1 VARDTKSEPITL
13 ENADASQMSK
23 VERLKAGSQGL
34 FWLASKDPHSFGA
47 ELDALTRGEAQTIGN
62 DAKELSK
69 YFGIYKQQ
77 ERIEGR
83 KSGDYI
89 FMVRLKL
96 PAGGELS
103 PEQWLALDEAAD
115 RFADGTLR
123 ITTRQGVQFHHVRGK
138 SLGPLIRHL
147 SQRYEHRGYEMTTL
161 GACGD
166 VNRNTMCSPV
176 DDLRADPPLRA
187 RELALQIAA
196 VLSPV
201 AGASAYYQ
209 IFLEDDEAQRVKA
222 ITTEE
227 PIYGAQYLPRKFKV
241 GIAHPRDGSVDLL
254 TQDVGLLPVI
264 RDGRDDQYDLY
275 TGGGLGITHNNPKTQ
290 QLLGLYLGRV
300 PREQVVETVK
310 SIALLQKENGERKDR
325 KLARWKYTI
334 RRMGADAVKAALRE
348 RFGIRLEDAEPA
360 PLPPNDFALG
370 WHAEAGD
377 GDLWWLGLPV
387 LSGRLRDRDGERA
400 RSAVRAIVSE
410 IGTGVRCTANQDLLL
425 CHIPGDRRARVEELL
440 AEHGVDLSRVGATRR
455 QALACPAKPT
465 CGLAMTDA
473 ENSLPVYLDHLE
485 TEGLGEVDVVIRI
498 AGCPNS
504 CSRPPT
510 AEIGIIGYGKNDHQI
525 QVGGTREGDRIG
537 HTLYPRVPESD
548 MKVVLT
554 GLLRAILEH
563 GAGQPAGEFLRD
575 TDPDR
580 LRAWVGYPS

>member
-1 VARDTKSEPITL
+1 MSDWQPSGEAVTL
-13 ENADASQMSK
+13 ANAELDQMSK
-23 VERLKAGSQGL
+23 NERIKVESQGL
-34 FWLASKDPHSFGA
+34 FYVSTKGGVHPFLDELESMVRGDA
-47 ELDALTRGEAQTIGN
+47 ETIGN
-62 DAKELSK
+62 EAKELSK
-69 YFGIYKQQ
+69 FFGIYKQQ
-77 ERIEGR
+77 TRGERGR
-83 KSGDYI
+83 KTQDFS
-89 FMVRLKL
+89 FMVRIKA
-96 PAGGELS
+96 PAGGFFDAQ
-103 PEQWLALDEAAD
+103 QWAALDEAAD
-115 RFADGTLR
+115 LFADSTLR
-123 ITTRQGVQFHHVRGK
+123 ITSRQGIQYHGVKGDKLGKLVRQ
-138 SLGPLIRHL
+138 LN
-147 SQRYEHRGYEMTTL
+147 RGYRGQGTL

-166 VNRNTMCSPV
+166 VNRNVMASPIEE
-176 DDLRADPPLRA
+176 LDPEHQTGGRGLA
-187 RELALQIAA
+187 EAIAAELAPR
-196 VLSPV
+196 S
-201 AGASAYYQ
+201 SAYFQ
-209 IFLEDDEAQRVKA
+209 IFRCDDEGRNQGALQPD
-222 ITTEE
+222 E
-227 PIYGAQYLPRKFKV
+227 PLYGKQYLPRKFKV
-241 GIAHPRDGSVDLL
+241 GLAHPGDNAVDVL
-254 TQDVGLLPVI
+254 TQDVGFVPVSI
-264 RDGRDDQYDLY
+264 DGTCDGSVWDLY
-275 TGGGLGITHNNPKTQ
+275 SGGGLGLTHNNPKTAA
-290 QLLGLYLGRV
+290 LLGLYLGRV
-300 PREQVVETVK
+300 RREQVVEVCR
-310 SIALLQKENGERKDR
+310 ALATIQKENGERKDR

-348 RFGIRLEDAEPA
+348 RFGIRLVDAEPA
-360 PLPPNDFALG
+360 PLPPNEFALG

-425 CHIPGDRRARVEELL
+425 CHIPGDRRDRVEELL
-440 AEHGVDLSRVGATRR
+440 AEHGVDVSRAGATRR

-485 TEGLGEVDVVIRI
+485 AEGLGEVDVVIRI

-554 GLLRAILEH
+554 GLLRAIREH

-575 TDPDR
+575 TDPDQ
-580 LRAWVGYPS
+580 LRAWVGSPS